1 MLKTMSREE
10 RADSYKKQNPRIVKP
25 FTRKAAEGMKPGK
38 TQLGTHSG

>member
-25 FTRKAAEGMKPGK
+25 FTRKAAESVKPGK
-38 TQLGTHSG
+38 SQVGMHGG